1 MNNDV
6 MNEMQAMQLQIQQW
20 QFTLVDLNLYLNTHP
35 MDKMALTTYNT
46 LSKQLHEMMMAYNMK
61 FGPIVNFGHAEG
73 GTESFQWINSPWPWQ
88 QAANASFAFRG

>member
-1 MNNDV
+1 MNNEV

-46 LSKQLHEMMMAYNMK
+46 LYKQLHEMMMSFSMK
-61 FGPIVNFGHAEG
+61 FGPIMGFGHAEG
-73 GTESFQWINSPWPWQ
+73 GTEEFMWIKSPWPWQ
-88 QAANASFAFRG
+88 PAANTALAYRG